1 MEGVG
6 EGMRSVWEYFENT
19 VLNYVNISHN
29 QEIKLYQQ
37 GWKIVKT
44 EFKQKQTDVSVSNWS
59 YNEMEENKKEL
70 MQETI
75 DYRTITIYC

>member
-44 EFKQKQTDVSVSNWS
+44 EFKQKQTDVSVYQIDHTMKWKRI
-59 YNEMEENKKEL
+59 KKN
-70 MQETI
+70 
-75 DYRTITIYC
+75 